1 MKNKFVPWNLMF
13 FIFSNTFKQYIIIII
28 NSMCV
33 TMGLNYTVEMGSE
46 LRLRVTNDTHS
57 RLPSDVYL
65 LALGVT
71 SGTFPQKLT
80 LQL

>member
-1 MKNKFVPWNLMF
+1 
-13 FIFSNTFKQYIIIII
+13 
-28 NSMCV
+28 MCV
-33 TMGLNYTVEMGSE
+33 TMGLNYIVEMGSE
-46 LRLRVTNDTHS
+46 LRLRVTIDTCS

>member
-1 MKNKFVPWNLMF
+1 
-13 FIFSNTFKQYIIIII
+13 
-28 NSMCV
+28 MCV